1 MITKNGNDNS
11 AEFLY
16 GTRFGKIILNA
27 MLCTKIP
34 KLLGDFLRSPVSKF
48 YINRFIKKNNIDM
61 SEFKDSDFKSF
72 NDFFTRKKEISFDS
86 EPNHF
91 ISPADSLLSVYEIK
105 ENSSFHIKGF
115 DYTLEDF
122 FGLNEKKAGGENDE
136 NLEAEKDKIRR
147 LAQKFAG
154 GKCLVFRLCATD
166 YHRFCYVDDGFQTE
180 NNFIPGSLY
189 SVQPAAL
196 ESYKVFTKNRRSW
209 TILET
214 KNFGDVAQIEIGAF
228 SVGGIINPH
237 ENYIFSKGEEK
248 GYFDLHGSTIVL
260 LTEKDKI
267 EILPEINEKLQ
278 NAAEAKVKIGEW
290 IATRI

>member
-1 MITKNGNDNS
+1 MTTKNGNDRS

-16 GTRFGKIILNA
+16 GTRFGKLVLNA

-34 KLLGDFLRSPVSKF
+34 KLLGDFLRSPKSKF
-48 YINRFIKKNNIDM
+48 YLRHFIKKNKIDL
-61 SEFKDSDFKSF
+61 SGFEGVEFKSF
-72 NDFFTRKKEISFDS
+72 NDFFTRKKEISFDLDPGS
-86 EPNHF
+86 F
-91 ISPADSLLSVYEIK
+91 ISPADSFLSVYEIN

-122 FGLNEKKAGGENDE
+122 FGMFEKD
-136 NLEAEKDKIRR
+136 EKDKIKKEQIAR
-147 LAQKFAG
+147 LVRKFAG
-154 GKCLVFRLCATD
+154 GKCLVFRLCASD
-166 YHRFCYVDDGFQTE
+166 YHRYCYIDDGFQAE
-180 NNFIPGSLY
+180 NNFIQGSLY

-237 ENYIFSKGEEK
+237 ENYIFAKGEEK

-260 LTEKDKI
+260 LTEKGKI
-267 EILPEINEKLQ
+267 EISEELQEKFQ
-278 NAAEAKVKIGEW
+278 DTAEVKVKIGQK
-290 IATRI
+290 IAKKIQEIPN